1 MAIRIIFYNFANRNH
16 GCGNHGCYSCLLM
29 RFFDRHEEIATL
41 RKIRE
46 NAEKNAQFTVLT
58 GRRRIGKTSLV
69 LEAYGD
75 RPFVYLFVGR
85 KAESMLCEEFRQE
98 VESKLGVRLGGTPSG
113 FAELFDYLMQMS
125 KHRSFTIFIDEF
137 QNFERVNP
145 AIFSDMQKIWDLNHS
160 ESNINLVVCGSVYS
174 MMTKIFRDNKEPLYN
189 RQNRF
194 MTIRAF
200 QPSVLKEIL
209 GEYNPGYTNEDLL
222 ALYSFTGG
230 VAKYVQLLVD
240 DNALRAE
247 AMIESMISSDS
258 TFVNEGRSIL
268 VEEFGKDYD
277 TYFSIL
283 SVIAAGKTRRSEIES
298 IIEKPIGGYLTRLE
312 DDYGIIVKEIPVGAK
327 ALSKNA
333 VYTIRDN
340 FFTFWFRFI
349 FKYAH
354 ILEIGGYEQLRTLIR
369 RDYPTFSGL
378 TLKRYFRAKAM
389 ESKQYTLIGRWW
401 DRKGE
406 NEIGMIA
413 ANELDKKAEIYEIKH
428 NRKNI
433 DFSALEAKAKKMLES
448 VNLFNGY
455 DIEIKGLDMQDM

>member
-1 MAIRIIFYNFANRNH
+1 MK
-16 GCGNHGCYSCLLM
+16 
-29 RFFDRHEEIATL
+29 FFDRKEEIATL

-46 NAEKNAQFTVLT
+46 NAEQNAQFTVLT
-58 GRRRIGKTSLV
+58 GRRRRGKTSLV
-69 LEAYGD
+69 LKAYED
-75 RPFVYLFVGR
+75 RPFLYFFVGR
-85 KAESMLCEEFRQE
+85 KAESLLCDEFRSE

-113 FAELFDYLMQMS
+113 FSELFDYLMQLS
-125 KHRSFTIFIDEF
+125 KQQSFTLFIDEF

-145 AIFSDMQKIWDLNHS
+145 AIFSDMQKIWDINHS
-160 ESNINLVVCGSVYS
+160 ESRINLVVCGSVYS
-174 MMTKIFRDNKEPLYN
+174 MMTRIFRDNKEPLYN

-209 GEYNPGYTNEDLL
+209 AEYNPGYTNEDLL

-240 DNALRAE
+240 DNALTLD
-247 AMIESMISSDS
+247 AMIDCIISSDS
-258 TFVNEGRSIL
+258 TFINEGRSIL

-283 SVIAAGKTRRSEIES
+283 SAIAGGKTRRSEIES

-327 ALSKNA
+327 VLSKNA
-333 VYTIRDN
+333 VYVIRDN

-349 FKYAH
+349 FKYLH

-369 RDYPTFSGL
+369 RDYATFSGL
-378 TLKRYFRAKAM
+378 TLERYFREKAK
-389 ESKQYTLIGRWW
+389 ESKKYTLIGRWW
-401 DRKGE
+401 DRKVE
-406 NEIGMIA
+406 NEIDMIA
-413 ANELDKKAEIYEIKH
+413 ANELDCKVEIYEIKR

-433 DFSALEAKAKKMLES
+433 DYSALETKSKKMLES
-448 VNLFNGY
+448 VHLFNDY
-455 DIEIKGLDMQDM
+455 DIEVKGLDMQDM

>member
-1 MAIRIIFYNFANRNH
+1 MRKRT
-16 GCGNHGCYSCLLM
+16 LLFCNDM
-29 RFFDRHEEIATL
+29 KFFDRKDEIASL

-46 NAEKNAQFTVLT
+46 SAEHSAQFTVLT

-69 LEAYGD
+69 LKAYED
-75 RPFVYLFVGR
+75 SALLYFFVGR
-85 KAESMLCEEFRQE
+85 KAESLLCEEFRQE
-98 VESKLGVRLGGTPSG
+98 VETKLNIKTGGTPSG
-113 FAELFDYLMQMS
+113 FAELFDFLMQLS
-125 KHRSFTIFIDEF
+125 EQKSFTLFIDEF

-145 AIFSDMQKIWDLNHS
+145 SVFSDMQKIWDLNHEKS
-160 ESNINLVVCGSVYS
+160 RINLVVCGSVYS
-174 MMTKIFRDNKEPLYN
+174 MMTRIFRDNKEPLYN

-209 GEYNPGYTNEDLL
+209 AEYNPGYTKEDLL
-222 ALYSFTGG
+222 ALYTFTGG

-240 DNALRAE
+240 DNTLTLDR
-247 AMIESMISSDS
+247 MIESILSPDS
-258 TFVNEGRSIL
+258 VFVNEGRSIL

-283 SVIAAGKTRRSEIES
+283 LAIAAGKTRRSEIES
-298 IIEKPIGGYLTRLE
+298 IIERPIGGYLTRLE
-312 DDYGIIVKEIPVGAK
+312 DDYGIIVKQLPVGAK

-333 VYTIRDN
+333 LYVIRDN
-340 FFTFWFRFI
+340 FFTFWFRFV

-354 ILEIGGYEQLRTLIR
+354 ILEIGGYEQLRALLK

-378 TLKRYFRAKAM
+378 TLERYFRDKAV
-389 ESKQYTLIGRWW
+389 ESKRYTLIGRWW

-406 NEIGMIA
+406 NEIDMIA
-413 ANELDKKAEIYEIKH
+413 ANEFDKKVEVFEIKR

-433 DFSALEAKAKKMLES
+433 
-448 VNLFNGY
+448 NLADLKEKVENMTANMPIFNDY
-455 DIEIKGLDMQDM
+455 EITLHGLDMQNM

>member
-1 MAIRIIFYNFANRNH
+1 MK
-16 GCGNHGCYSCLLM
+16 
-29 RFFDRHEEIATL
+29 FFDRKEEIATL

-46 NAEKNAQFTVLT
+46 NAEQNAQFTVLT

-69 LEAYGD
+69 LQAYED
-75 RPFVYLFVGR
+75 RPFLYFFVGR
-85 KAESMLCEEFRQE
+85 KAESLLCDEFRNE

-113 FAELFDYLMQMS
+113 FSELFDYLMQLS
-125 KHRSFTIFIDEF
+125 KQQSFTLFIDEF
-137 QNFERVNP
+137 QNFERVNS
-145 AIFSDMQKIWDLNHS
+145 AIFSDMQKIWDINHS
-160 ESNINLVVCGSVYS
+160 ESRINLVVCGSVYS
-174 MMTKIFRDNKEPLYN
+174 MMTRIFRDHKEPLYN

-200 QPSVLKEIL
+200 QPSVLKEIMA
-209 GEYNPGYTNEDLL
+209 EYHPGHSNEDLL
-222 ALYSFTGG
+222 AMYAFTGG

-240 DNALRAE
+240 DNALTLD
-247 AMIESMISSDS
+247 AMIDCIISSDS
-258 TFVNEGRSIL
+258 TFINEGRSIL

-283 SVIAAGKTRRSEIES
+283 SAIAGGKTRRSEIES

-327 ALSKNA
+327 VLSKN
-333 VYTIRDN
+333 VVCVIRDN

-349 FKYAH
+349 FKYLH

-369 RDYPTFSGL
+369 RDYATFSGL
-378 TLKRYFRAKAM
+378 TLERYFREKAK
-389 ESKQYTLIGRWW
+389 ESKKYTLIGRWW

-406 NEIGMIA
+406 NEIDMIA
-413 ANELDKKAEIYEIKH
+413 ANELDCKVEIYEIKR

-433 DFSALEAKAKKMLES
+433 DYSALETKSKKMLES
-448 VNLFNGY
+448 VHLFNDY
-455 DIEIKGLDMQDM
+455 DIEVKGLDMQDM